1 MLQRA
6 NDDGHGTSL
15 QYKIIVDSGCT
26 YFVTPHKHYFL
37 PNSLIPT
44 TQTMVGVEGKPTPL
58 LGEGI
63 ISITVMDKHERI
75 LHRITVPGL
84 LSSTGS
90 TLLSVEQ
97 IHRQDAVGY
106 HRPTDDTLPFLF
118 TGNIRNPV
126 P

>member
-1 MLQRA
+1 MRLVKQHIANLNHIKSNQSRTETIIDNNTDMDTKYSTADTAHIYSTADTQRALQRA

-63 ISITVMDKHERI
+63 ISITR
-75 LHRITVPGL
+75 
-84 LSSTGS
+84 
-90 TLLSVEQ
+90 
-97 IHRQDAVGY
+97 
-106 HRPTDDTLPFLF
+106 
-118 TGNIRNPV
+118 
-126 P
+126 